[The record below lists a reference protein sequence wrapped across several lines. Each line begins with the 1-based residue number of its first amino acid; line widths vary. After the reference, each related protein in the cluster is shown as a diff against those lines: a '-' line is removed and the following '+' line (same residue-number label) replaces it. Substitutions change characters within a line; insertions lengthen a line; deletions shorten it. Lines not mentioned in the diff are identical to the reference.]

1 MSWRI
6 RIAAHSFAGLI
17 AAVAGVLLVWF
28 NGAISPSSIGVGPAI
43 DILIIAIIGGLRHP
57 IGPFIG
63 ALIYAVLSVFAMDLI
78 EIFVDRQRFKL
89 VIGIVFLLIVLF
101 SPDGVLGIWS
111 RLRERM
117 AASRDWSLNELNDT
131 DGPANGPRDNREE
144 RMLGVTRRLLV
155 MAAAAGLMA
164 THPAAAQDKGTLKIG
179 GLATL
184 EGVFAVPGQDGMR
197 GIEAALKEANYTAGG
212 YKLEFIKGSSDA
224 SPDSALRAARKLV
237 EQDKVAIL
245 VGPLSGSEGLAIK
258 DYAKTQPATTFIN
271 GTSAAQ
277 DTTLRDPAPNFFRFW
292 TEGAQWMYGLG
303 DYLVK
308 EKKWKKVATIGE
320 DYSFMHTQF
329 FGFALPYCNAGG
341 KIAQRFW
348 VPLGTKDYSSIIS
361 SLPDR
366 CRRDLARPWRRRC
379 GELPQSISAGRRLDP
394 ADRRFDHGRSVDHQL
409 ERPHPRRAERHA
421 LRRSPGRYVG
431 QCGLEQMGEAL
442 SGELCRKGP
451 LPDARPVRHRLLHRH
466 QGHDRGVE
474 RRQGRSVRR
483 PEGAARLAVEGEAR
497 HAGRADHAG

>member
-1 MSWRI
+1 
-6 RIAAHSFAGLI
+6 
-17 AAVAGVLLVWF
+17 
-28 NGAISPSSIGVGPAI
+28 
-43 DILIIAIIGGLRHP
+43 
-57 IGPFIG
+57 
-63 ALIYAVLSVFAMDLI
+63 
-78 EIFVDRQRFKL
+78 
-89 VIGIVFLLIVLF
+89 
-101 SPDGVLGIWS
+101 
-111 RLRERM
+111 
-117 AASRDWSLNELNDT
+117 
-131 DGPANGPRDNREE
+131 
-144 RMLGVTRRLLV
+144 MLGVTRRLLV

-164 THPAAAQDKGTLKIG
+164 THPATAQDKGTLKIG

-348 VPLGTKDYSSIIS
+348 VPLGTKDYASIIS
-361 SLPDR
+361 SLPADV
-366 CRRDLARPWRRRC
+366 DAIWLGLGGGDAVNFLNQYQQAGGSTPLI
-379 GELPQSISAGRRLDP
+379 GASITVDQSIINSKGRTRDALKGMPSAGP
-394 ADRRFDHGRSVDHQL
+394 QADTWDNAGWAKWVKLYQASFAEKDRFPTPGLFATGYYIATKAMIEGLNAVKGDLSDGQK
-409 ERPHPRRAERHA
+409 A
-421 LRRSPGRYVG
+421 LRDWLSKAKLDTPVG
-431 QCGLEQMGEAL
+431 PITLDEN
-442 SGELCRKGP
+442 
-451 LPDARPVRHRLLHRH
+451 
-466 QGHDRGVE
+466 
-474 RRQGRSVRR
+474 RQAIAVNFVT
-483 PEGAARLAVEGEAR
+483 EVVEGPGGNLVNKVVKVTEPVNQTMGMDRAKFL
-497 HAGRADHAG
+497 ALGPVGRDNPKCD

>member
-1 MSWRI
+1 
-6 RIAAHSFAGLI
+6 
-17 AAVAGVLLVWF
+17 
-28 NGAISPSSIGVGPAI
+28 
-43 DILIIAIIGGLRHP
+43 
-57 IGPFIG
+57 
-63 ALIYAVLSVFAMDLI
+63 
-78 EIFVDRQRFKL
+78 
-89 VIGIVFLLIVLF
+89 
-101 SPDGVLGIWS
+101 
-111 RLRERM
+111 
-117 AASRDWSLNELNDT
+117 
-131 DGPANGPRDNREE
+131 
-144 RMLGVTRRLLV
+144 MLGVTRRLLV

-164 THPAAAQDKGTLKIG
+164 TYPAAAQDKGTLKIG

-258 DYAKTQPATTFIN
+258 DYAKSQPATTFIN

-361 SLPDR
+361 SLPTDV
-366 CRRDLARPWRRRC
+366 DAIWLGLGGGDAVNFLNQYQQAGGSTPLI
-379 GELPQSISAGRRLDP
+379 GASITVDQSIINSKGRTRDALKGMPSAGP
-394 ADRRFDHGRSVDHQL
+394 QADTWDNAGWSKWVKLYQASFAEKDRFPTPGLFATGYYIATKAMIEGLNAVKGDLSDGQK
-409 ERPHPRRAERHA
+409 A
-421 LRRSPGRYVG
+421 LRDWLSKAKLDTPVG
-431 QCGLEQMGEAL
+431 PISLDEN
-442 SGELCRKGP
+442 
-451 LPDARPVRHRLLHRH
+451 
-466 QGHDRGVE
+466 
-474 RRQGRSVRR
+474 RQAIAVNFVT
-483 PEGAARLAVEGEAR
+483 EVVEGPGGNLVNKVVKVTEPVNQTMGMDRAKFL
-497 HAGRADHAG
+497 ALGPVGRDNPKCD